1 MSIPIIAGATLA
13 CAAGAIHN
21 EIHNK
26 HMMNSANK
34 KYDTDD
40 LMDMLNLIEAHY
52 FMMLNRID
60 WEKSYNPNLRSKL
73 IKDFDSFKDELFKV
87 LLNQNK

>member
-1 MSIPIIAGATLA
+1 MSIPVIAGATLA
-13 CAAGAIHN
+13 CTAGAIRN
-21 EIHNK
+21 MNRINK
-26 HMMNSANK
+26 NMNSTNE

-60 WEKSYNPNLRSKL
+60 WENSYNPKLRSKL
-73 IKDFDSFKDELFKV
+73 IKDFDSFKEELFKV
-87 LLNQNK
+87 LINK

>member
-1 MSIPIIAGATLA
+1 MSIPVIAGATLA

-21 EIHNK
+21 EN
-26 HMMNSANK
+26 MNSTNR

-60 WEKSYNPNLRSKL
+60 WGKSYNPNLRSKL

-87 LLNQNK
+87 LINK

>member
-1 MSIPIIAGATLA
+1 MSIPVIAGATLA
-13 CAAGAIHN
+13 CEDGAIHN

-26 HMMNSANK
+26 TMNSTNK

-60 WEKSYNPNLRSKL
+60 WNKSYNPNLRSKL

-87 LLNQNK
+87 LINK

>member
-13 CAAGAIHN
+13 CAAGTIHN
-21 EIHNK
+21 ENV
-26 HMMNSANK
+26 NTTNE

-40 LMDMLNLIEAHY
+40 LMDRLNLIEAHY

-60 WEKSYNPNLRSKL
+60 WTKSYNPNLRSKL
-73 IKDFDSFKDELFKV
+73 IKDFDRFKDDLFKV
-87 LLNQNK
+87 LINK

>member
-1 MSIPIIAGATLA
+1 MSIPVIAGATLA
-13 CAAGAIHN
+13 CEAGAIHN
-21 EIHNK
+21 ELHNK
-26 HMMNSANK
+26 NTNSTNE

-60 WEKSYNPNLRSKL
+60 WEKSYNPKLRSKL